1 MKELTIISG
10 KGGTG
15 KTSLAASFATLA
27 ANAVLA
33 DCDVDAPDLHLLFSG
48 HDRERQLVYGP
59 ELASIDLARCTR
71 CERCLSACRFQ
82 AIVRL
87 SGGEFL
93 VDPLFCRG
101 CDACRLVCPE
111 GAIKLSPSPSG
122 EVVVSDT
129 ILGPLVQARLRPG
142 ATGFGKLLVAV
153 RDRAAALAAQ
163 EGKELVIIDGPAGV
177 GCTAI
182 ASLSGVDLALIV
194 AEPTPSGLHGGQRVL
209 ALARHFGVPTLLC
222 VNKWD
227 LNPEM
232 THRLERWAAESRV
245 PVVGRI
251 PFDRGF
257 GKAIARGMPFTKLGE
272 ASEAA
277 REAVAA
283 TWRGVQEALES
294 TGDRSPLPV

>member
-1 MKELTIISG
+1 MKELTVISG

-27 ANAVLA
+27 ANALLA

-48 HDRERQLVYGP
+48 RDRERQPVYGP
-59 ELASIDLARCTR
+59 ELASIELAKCTR

-82 AIVRL
+82 AVIRL
-87 SGGEFL
+87 PSGDFF
-93 VDPLFCRG
+93 VDTLFCRG

-111 GAIKLSPSPSG
+111 GAIKLSPNPSG
-122 EVVVSDT
+122 EVIVSDT
-129 ILGPLVQARLRPG
+129 SIGPLVQARLRPG
-142 ATGFGKLLVAV
+142 AAGFSKLVVAV
-153 RDRAAALAAQ
+153 RDRAATLAAG
-163 EGKELVIIDGPAGV
+163 EGKELVIIDGPAGT

-182 ASLSGVDLALIV
+182 ASLSGADLALIV
-194 AEPTPSGLHGGQRVL
+194 AEPTLAGLHGGERVL

-232 THRLERWAAESRV
+232 ARRLERWAAEAHIH
-245 PVVGRI
+245 VVGRI

-257 GKAIARGMPFTKLGE
+257 GRAVARGVPFTELDE
-272 ASEAA
+272 ASETG
-277 REAVAA
+277 REAVVG
-283 TWRGVQEALES
+283 TWRAAQEVLDS
-294 TGDRSPLPV
+294 IGDWFPMPA